1 MAASIVSDLVQ
12 RVASDEVRSKDTNP
26 CVPLAQGV
34 KVLPVW
40 LAPPAPHESQ
50 WLNRVLTVLSK
61 LAVDRRLANP
71 QYAGSSDLVSL
82 GFFQRLHN
90 GVPFYRIQPVCVGL
104 CESIVSS
111 LFGN

>member
-1 MAASIVSDLVQ
+1 MLDQGGDGA
-12 RVASDEVRSKDTNP
+12 RTH
-26 CVPLAQGV
+26 VPQLAKGV

-40 LAPPAPHESQ
+40 LTPPAPHESQ

-90 GVPFYRIQPVCVGL
+90 GVPFYKIAQVCVRV
-104 CESIVSS
+104 CENIVSDV
-111 LFGN
+111 

>member
-1 MAASIVSDLVQ
+1 MRTHASQ
-12 RVASDEVRSKDTNP
+12 
-26 CVPLAQGV
+26 LAKGV

-40 LAPPAPHESQ
+40 LTPPAPPESQ

-61 LAVDRRLANP
+61 LAVDSGLANP

-104 CESIVSS
+104 CESIVSN